1 MIKAK
6 DIQRIIAANET
17 AQEASIEIKEM
28 VDNYVEQQ
36 LKKCNLQSVS
46 GSLPTKDEAVNKG
59 YQIASDGGYNYR
71 RVLKDGKDDIYFSG
85 WMDCFDWVSNER

>member
-17 AQEASIEIKEM
+17 AQEASISIKEM

-36 LKKCNLQSVS
+36 LKNCNIQNVNQQRELLIAYTQYIFEQI
-46 GSLPTKDEAVNKG
+46 GSENSSLTENM
-59 YQIASDGGYNYR
+59 IDGFLGN
-71 RVLKDGKDDIYFSG
+71 
-85 WMDCFDWVSNER
+85 